1 MEYRSDEHFSSPR
14 HDGSPNSTL
23 KAWVINVHASI
34 PTCRHGRVQE
44 KKKEKVEKYMYC
56 TKTWQGRFKD
66 CGTPH
71 DQQKWYQLYSRR
83 IGSCGKTVLEK
94 ELKKLDIKKEVPV
107 VAEYN

>member
-1 MEYRSDEHFSSPR
+1 MTSA
-14 HDGSPNSTL
+14 NL
-23 KAWVINVHASI
+23 QAWVINVHASI

-44 KKKEKVEKYMYC
+44 KKKEKVEKYMYY

-71 DQQKWYQLYSRR
+71 DQQKWYRLYSRR

-94 ELKKLDIKKEVPV
+94 ELKKLDIKKEVLV